1 MGSMNRRTPTSRV
14 SHLGMTLIELMV
26 ALAIGA
32 FLMIGAVTVFQHSRT
47 TFRVNDN
54 VSRLQ
59 ENARFALDTVVSDI
73 RMAHY
78 WGLTARS
85 VNVTGRAKPT
95 DPAGLGPATCGQNWT
110 INLESAVGATNNSYG
125 WGCAGAAPVE
135 TNSDTLVVRRASE
148 ESLLP
153 AALTANT
160 LYIQSNRQGGQIF
173 AGTAIPAT
181 YTAATSETHRLIA
194 DGYYVSRTSSL
205 SSGANVVPS
214 LRRKTLIGGG
224 TIQDQEIMTGIEDL
238 QIELGVDTDL
248 PGTANRGAVDRF
260 VNANDP
266 ILNPA
271 NAAYLPY
278 AEVLAVR
285 VWLRLRAERTE
296 NGFVDTA
303 AYAYADQNV
312 PAFNDGFRRIV
323 VSKTIYIRNARPAT

>member
-1 MGSMNRRTPTSRV
+1 MNRRNRISGI
-14 SHLGMTLIELMV
+14 SQLGMTLIELMV
-26 ALAIGA
+26 ALAIGS

-47 TFRVNDN
+47 TFRINDN

-85 VNVTGRAKPT
+85 VNVAGRAKPT
-95 DPAGLGPATCGQNWT
+95 DPAGLGPASCGQNWT

-125 WGCAGAAPVE
+125 WGCAGTAPVE
-135 TNSDTLVVRRASE
+135 TNSDTLVVRRVSE
-148 ESLLP
+148 EPLAA

-160 LYIQSNRQGGQIF
+160 LYVQSNRQGGQIF
-173 AGTAIPAT
+173 AGTAIPAG

-205 SSGANVVPS
+205 SSAGNLVPS
-214 LRRKTLIGGG
+214 LRRQTLIGGG
-224 TIQDQEIMTGIEDL
+224 TIENQEIMTGVEDM

-260 VNANDP
+260 VNADDP

-271 NAAYLPY
+271 NAAYIPY
-278 AEVLAVR
+278 AEILAVR

-303 AYAYADQNV
+303 AYVYADQNV

>member
-1 MGSMNRRTPTSRV
+1 MNRRNTFSGI
-14 SHLGMTLIELMV
+14 SQLGMTLIELMV

-47 TFRVNDN
+47 TFRINDN

-59 ENARFALDTVVSDI
+59 ENARFALDTLVSDI

-85 VNVTGRAKPT
+85 VNVTGRRKPT

-110 INLESAVGATNNSYG
+110 INLESAVEGANNGYT
-125 WGCAGAAPVE
+125 WNCAGFAPVE
-135 TNSDTLVVRRASE
+135 TNADTLVVRRASE
-148 ESLLP
+148 EALAA
-153 AALTANT
+153 AALTAGT

-205 SSGANVVPS
+205 SSAGNLVPS
-214 LRRKTLIGGG
+214 LRRQTLVGGG
-224 TIQDQEIMTGIEDL
+224 RIENQEIMTGVEDM
-238 QIELGVDTDL
+238 QVELGVDTDL
-248 PGTANRGAVDRF
+248 PGTANRGAIDRY
-260 VNANDP
+260 VNSDDP

-271 NAAYLPY
+271 NAAYIPY

-285 VWLRLRAERTE
+285 IWLRLRAERTE
-296 NGFVDTA
+296 NGFVDTVG
-303 AYAYADQNV
+303 YAYADQNV

-323 VSKTIYIRNARPAT
+323 VSKTIYMRNARPAT